1 MNPEEYILNVM
12 REEGIEYVT
21 TLPCEKIKN
30 LLNLLSSHFNEIKL
44 TREECGL
51 GICSG
56 IYLAGGRGAMVI
68 QSTGIGNSMNA
79 ITSLCKTYGIAIPI
93 LASWRGV
100 YEESIPAQVPLGRAL
115 PKILDATEIPYETI
129 EEKKEIK
136 KIKNVIE
143 GAYKENTPYLALI
156 SPKIWEGS
164 ELKTEIKYPAR
175 KIEISLKY
183 ERSFKDPEMTRYE
196 AISYISEYLDG
207 KPVISNIGVPSK
219 ELYAIKDQP
228 TNFYMLGSLG
238 LASSIGLG
246 VSTHLAREVIVLD
259 GDGSMLMNPN
269 VLIDIVNY
277 PSNLTIFLLDNGAH
291 GSTGGQMTSSYDK
304 IDLELIARAFGIKD
318 TWKVSKR
325 EEMDEVLKVLSEIEG
340 KRCPKLVHVILKP
353 GNRNVL
359 NVPMKPLEIK
369 ERFMKAMKN

>member
-79 ITSLCKTYGIAIPI
+79 ITSLCKTYDIAIPI

-129 EEKKEIK
+129 EEKKE
-136 KIKNVIE
+136 
-143 GAYKENTPYLALI
+143 
-156 SPKIWEGS
+156 
-164 ELKTEIKYPAR
+164 
-175 KIEISLKY
+175 
-183 ERSFKDPEMTRYE
+183 D
-196 AISYISEYLDG
+196 
-207 KPVISNIGVPSK
+207 
-219 ELYAIKDQP
+219 
-228 TNFYMLGSLG
+228 
-238 LASSIGLG
+238 
-246 VSTHLAREVIVLD
+246 
-259 GDGSMLMNPN
+259 
-269 VLIDIVNY
+269 
-277 PSNLTIFLLDNGAH
+277 
-291 GSTGGQMTSSYDK
+291 
-304 IDLELIARAFGIKD
+304 
-318 TWKVSKR
+318 
-325 EEMDEVLKVLSEIEG
+325 
-340 KRCPKLVHVILKP
+340 
-353 GNRNVL
+353 
-359 NVPMKPLEIK
+359 
-369 ERFMKAMKN
+369 